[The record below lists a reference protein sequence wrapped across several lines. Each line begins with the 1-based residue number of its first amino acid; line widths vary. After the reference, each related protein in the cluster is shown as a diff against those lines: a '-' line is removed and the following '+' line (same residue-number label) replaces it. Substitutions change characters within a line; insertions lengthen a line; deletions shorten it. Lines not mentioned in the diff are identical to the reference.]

1 MIDLE
6 HIPRYEDGFYA
17 LRFTLD
23 NYDIDEIR
31 QIFNDIQKTLRKS
44 NIDAPLIAIPA
55 DILLQEM
62 SAEELKQIRDII
74 DKVISD
80 LN

>member
-6 HIPRYEDGFYA
+6 HIPYHEDGLYV

-23 NYDIDEIR
+23 IYDFDEIR
-31 QIFNDIQKTLRKS
+31 QIFNDVQKTLRKN
-44 NIDAPLIAIPA
+44 NIDTPLVAIPA
-55 DILLQEM
+55 DIILQELSM
-62 SAEELKQIRDII
+62 EELKQIRDII
-74 DKVISD
+74 DKAISD

>member
-1 MIDLE
+1 MINLE
-6 HIPRYEDGFYA
+6 HIPRYENGFYV

-23 NYDIDEIR
+23 EYDIDEIR
-31 QIFNDIQKTLRKS
+31 QIFNDVQKTLRKN
-44 NIDAPLIAIPA
+44 NIDTPLVAIPA

-74 DKVISD
+74 DKAIND
-80 LN
+80 LD

>member
-6 HIPRYEDGFYA
+6 HIPYYEDGFYV

-23 NYDIDEIR
+23 NYDIDDIC
-31 QIFNDIQKTLRKS
+31 QIFNDVQKTLRKN
-44 NIDAPLIAIPA
+44 NIDTPLVAIPA

-74 DKVISD
+74 DKAISD

>member
-6 HIPRYEDGFYA
+6 HIPHYEDGFYV

-23 NYDIDEIR
+23 EYDIDDIR
-31 QIFNDIQKTLRKS
+31 LIFNDVQKTLRKN
-44 NIDAPLIAIPA
+44 NIDTPLVAIPA

-62 SAEELKQIRDII
+62 SVEELKQIRDII
-74 DKVISD
+74 NKAISD
-80 LN
+80 LD